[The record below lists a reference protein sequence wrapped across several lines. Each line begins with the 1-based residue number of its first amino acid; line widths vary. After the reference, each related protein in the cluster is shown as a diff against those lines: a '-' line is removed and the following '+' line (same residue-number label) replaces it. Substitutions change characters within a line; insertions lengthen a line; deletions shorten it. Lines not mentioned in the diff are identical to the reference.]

1 MKDGWSDCLKAIQL
15 SFKDYKDKK
24 NLFKGRQKAAY
35 FSKENIEQR
44 ADIHSFSTIFKN
56 TCLKQPMSP
65 LGYKNHQEVSCG
77 SYPLG

>member
-44 ADIHSFSTIFKN
+44 ADIHCFSTILR
-56 TCLKQPMSP
+56 TPA
-65 LGYKNHQEVSCG
+65 
-77 SYPLG
+77 